1 MDEPASMGLVP
12 VYISP
17 VSQTQMW
24 HVESSN
30 FTSNEQ
36 QTRSRA
42 NHPKRF
48 IGGHTMPQKK
58 VAIHQKPPMVVGLA
72 PKCE

>member
-58 VAIHQKPPMVVGLA
+58 CSHPSKTTHGGWVSTKM
-72 PKCE
+72 